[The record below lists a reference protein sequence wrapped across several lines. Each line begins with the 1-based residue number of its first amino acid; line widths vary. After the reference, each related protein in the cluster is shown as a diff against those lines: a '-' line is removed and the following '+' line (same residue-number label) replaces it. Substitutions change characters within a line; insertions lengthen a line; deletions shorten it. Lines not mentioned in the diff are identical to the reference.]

1 MNKKLSLLFLPL
13 LGQTLGLHAAD
24 IDYTP
29 LRLSGFNADV
39 VLQPGER
46 VVNTADG
53 HWNFY
58 SEALKGRGGLP
69 QMLHGMFSDVPY
81 QLADFSAPCAFKL
94 SSPDIDA
101 AEGTDYGQN
110 ITIALATQ
118 QKARTLWLL
127 ATAPHGA
134 TKVNV
139 TVHFADGSTQDT
151 NNIAI
156 ANWKATQSKG
166 SAFWQLGLTNGDSSA
181 ADCNYA
187 LYEAPISLSDAT
199 HEVVSITVSLAEKGR
214 SVCLFAV
221 TATDKTSTAVKDKKL
236 FFISNSHLDTQ
247 WNWTVKSTI
256 ADYVKNTLNQT
267 FERFEDKDDHNFT
280 FNFEG
285 AIKYMWAKE
294 YYPTQYEKL
303 KKYIADGRWNIA
315 GASIDANDVNI
326 GSAESLIRNFL
337 YGQ

>member
-1 MNKKLSLLFLPL
+1 MDKKLSLLFLPL

-101 AEGTDYGQN
+101 AEGTAYGQS
-110 ITIALATQ
+110 ITIALATP

-139 TVHFADGSTQDT
+139 TVHFADGSTQNI

-181 ADCNYA
+181 ADTNYA

-199 HEVVSITVSLAEKGR
+199 HEVTSITVSLAEKGR

-236 FFISNSHLDTQ
+236 FFI
-247 WNWTVKSTI
+247 
-256 ADYVKNTLNQT
+256 
-267 FERFEDKDDHNFT
+267 
-280 FNFEG
+280 
-285 AIKYMWAKE
+285 
-294 YYPTQYEKL
+294 
-303 KKYIADGRWNIA
+303 
-315 GASIDANDVNI
+315 
-326 GSAESLIRNFL
+326 
-337 YGQ
+337 